1 MSLSGTATA
10 TEGPR
15 SLADGSKTGSMAI
28 ERGWETGS
36 STTFARVVERGQ
48 RTKAGSNEVL
58 GWQQDIGRDANGLV
72 RTSSTMAKA
81 LSEASGLLA
90 AGSTAITRPAHTRM
104 LRTSHVGS
112 YRGVVLR
119 DVTRRITWHART
131 IKPSSDQALTQ
142 RENKDPM
149 ATPSL
154 SLSHCL
160 TPIITEHIPADKEQ
174 RPNGTAG
181 RHQAIECRLTWWGGT
196 EGGGADEY
204 RGRVDR

>member
-15 SLADGSKTGSMAI
+15 SLAEGSKTGSMAI

-119 DVTRRITWHART
+119 DVTRRITWHAHT

-154 SLSHCL
+154 SLSL
-160 TPIITEHIPADKEQ
+160 THTHHHRTHTRRQGTKTKWHR
-174 RPNGTAG
+174 RPSPSHRVSPDVGGGDG
-181 RHQAIECRLTWWGGT
+181 RRWGGWI
-196 EGGGADEY
+196 
-204 RGRVDR
+204 